1 MKNFYINQNLL
12 KKLFLN
18 SLNLNKD
25 IKTFSRNSL
34 IIPKLIGLS
43 FKVYNGKQ
51 FIKVKITENMIGH
64 KLGEFSSTRVKNIY
78 KK

>member
-12 KKLFLN
+12 KKLFSN
-18 SLNLNKD
+18 SFNLNRD

-34 IIPKLIGLS
+34 IIPKFIGLS
-43 FKVYNGKQ
+43 FKIHNGKK